1 MGHTKAKIRTAD
13 RDKGETFM
21 TGKGLAS
28 VAKAGALIGGLSV
41 VVAAC
46 GSGSGSSTTSTGSS
60 GKSTSSGSGSGVAAA
75 QAALSKYAGNPAFV
89 SPGPSF
95 DASKLS
101 GKTIFSLPANSSVP
115 FVNTVDQVMGN
126 YAKKLGINYVDY
138 TNQQQQS
145 QWVQGM
151 NQAIG
156 QKVNA
161 IDLLAGIPPEQLAP
175 QIQQA
180 KTAGI
185 PTIDTNERDASQ
197 PTDPNISAYVFAP
210 FKLAGQLMADWAIS
224 QTKGKADV
232 LVVTSNA
239 DVSSQAVQDGVNSE
253 MSKLC
258 PTCKVTAVNVN
269 PVDWAT
275 QLQTTVEGSLS
286 GDPKINYILPVFDS
300 MSLFI
305 APAITAANK
314 VGQVH
319 IASFN
324 GTPAIID
331 MIRTGNIV
339 SMDVGENT
347 SAVAAAGLDQ
357 IMRIMAGMK
366 PGNEQI
372 NPRVISKANASEFGA
387 PAQSGQG
394 YGNAFLNGYASTWKV
409 PVSTLQ

>member
-1 MGHTKAKIRTAD
+1 MRAGKKGTIRAA
-13 RDKGETFM
+13 M
-21 TGKGLAS
+21 AL
-28 VAKAGALIGGLSV
+28 GALGMV
-41 VVAAC
+41 AAAC
-46 GSGSGSSTTSTGSS
+46 GSGSSSSTTTTGGSATTAAS
-60 GKSTSSGSGSGVAAA
+60 GGNVALA
-75 QAALSKYAGNPAFV
+75 QSLINQYTGNPKFV

-95 DASKLS
+95 DATKLA
-101 GKTIFSLPANSSVP
+101 GKTIFSIPANSAVP
-115 FVNTVDQVMGN
+115 FVNTVDQVMGQ

-151 NQAIG
+151 NQAIS
-156 QKVNA
+156 QKANV
-161 IDLLAGIPPEQLAP
+161 IDLLAGIPPEMLAP
-175 QIQQA
+175 QVQA
-180 KTAGI
+180 AKAAGI
-185 PTIDTNERDASQ
+185 PTVDTNERDPSQ
-197 PTDPNISAYVFAP
+197 PTDPNVAAYTFAP
-210 FKLAGQLMADWAIS
+210 FKLAGELMAAWAVA
-224 QTKGKADV
+224 QTQGKADV

-239 DVSSQAVQDGVNSE
+239 DVSSQAVQNGVNQE
-253 MSKLC
+253 MAKVC
-258 PTCKVTAVNVN
+258 PSCKISAVNVN

-275 QLQTTVEGSLS
+275 KLQTTVEGSLA
-286 GDPKINYILPVFDS
+286 GDPGINYILPVFDS
-300 MSLFI
+300 MALFI

-319 IASFN
+319 VASFN

-357 IMRIMAGMK
+357 AMRIMAGMQ

-372 NPRVISKANASEFGA
+372 IPRIVDKSNVTDFGV
-387 PAQSGQG
+387 PAASGQG
-394 YGNAFLNGYASTWKV
+394 YGNAFLQGYASTWKV